1 MPALLLPILGRILPA
16 IGLTLLAWFAWHK
29 VDSTCWSSA
38 CREVSSELQQS
49 KQALLQAHERATA
62 LALLW
67 SEAINRVEV
76 KYVEVARDRAVAV
89 QGLRER
95 AGRIRSSTDR
105 AHLVVSPDALRV
117 LGDAA
122 SIANDTAPPAGDSGP
137 GQAVPDAAGP
147 AETTLTDWL
156 EFAINAAEAYRDAE
170 DKHLACVAAYEAIR
184 NGQAQGIPSSG
195 PDMGR

>member
-1 MPALLLPILGRILPA
+1 MPAFLLPILGRLLPA
-16 IGLTLLAWFAWHK
+16 LGILFAAWFAWHK
-29 VDSTCWSSA
+29 ADNWCNSA
-38 CREVSSELQQS
+38 CVEQRTQLGNARTQIGIA
-49 KQALLQAHERATA
+49 QARATA

-67 SEAINRVEV
+67 ADAINRVEV
-76 KYVEVARDRAVAV
+76 RYVEVVRARTDAMAGV
-89 QGLRER
+89 RER

-105 AHLVVSPDALRV
+105 AHLVVSAAALSV

-122 SIANDTAPPAGDSGP
+122 NIANNPAPPAGDSGP

-184 NGQAQGIPSSG
+184 NGQTEAAPSSG
-195 PDMGR
+195 PRLGQ

>member
-1 MPALLLPILGRILPA
+1 MPALLLPILGRLLPIVGMA
-16 IGLTLLAWFAWHK
+16 LLAWFAWHK
-29 VDSTCWSSA
+29 VDNWCNSA
-38 CREVSSELQQS
+38 CEAKSLQLSEATAALQ
-49 KQALLQAHERATA
+49 QAHERATA

-76 KYVEVARDRAVAV
+76 RYVEVARDRVVAV

-95 AGRIRSSTDR
+95 AGRIRSDTDR
-105 AHLVVSPDALRV
+105 AHLVVSRDALGV

-122 SIANDTAPPAGDSGP
+122 NIANNTAPPGGDSGA
-137 GQAVPDAAGP
+137 GQAVSAPAGP

-184 NGQAQGIPSSG
+184 NGQTEAAHSSG
-195 PDMGR
+195 P